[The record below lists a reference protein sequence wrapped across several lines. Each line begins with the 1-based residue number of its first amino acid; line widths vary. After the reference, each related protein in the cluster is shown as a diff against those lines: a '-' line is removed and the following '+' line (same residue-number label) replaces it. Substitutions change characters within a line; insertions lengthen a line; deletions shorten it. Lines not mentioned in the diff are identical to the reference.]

1 METFKNRNFVLI
13 GVIVSITTLLLIFA
27 YPWNYDKLPNIDNII
42 LNILEEI
49 HKDLKNHAKSDQEK
63 MKLLQKM
70 MSITQEVRN
79 NLYYKGKSINLIKA
93 EAIGI
98 LIRIS
103 EEIFKMSAF
112 IFQVMSRKVE
122 KYQIALY

>member
-1 METFKNRNFVLI
+1 MERLKNHNFVLI
-13 GVIVSITTLLLIFA
+13 VVTVSITTLLLIFV
-27 YPWNYDKLPNIDNII
+27 YPWNYDVLPNIDNMI
-42 LNILEEI
+42 LDNLEKI

-63 MKLLQKM
+63 MKLLQKL
-70 MSITQEVRN
+70 MSITQEIRD
-79 NLYYKGKSINLIKA
+79 NLYYKGKSISLIKA

-98 LIRIS
+98 LIGIS
-103 EEIFKMSAF
+103 EEIFKISAA